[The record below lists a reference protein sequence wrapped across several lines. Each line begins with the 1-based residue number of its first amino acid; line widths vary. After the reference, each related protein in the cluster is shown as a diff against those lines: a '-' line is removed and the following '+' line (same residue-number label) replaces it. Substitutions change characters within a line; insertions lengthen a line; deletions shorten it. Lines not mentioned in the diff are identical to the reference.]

1 MSSIPILEVVSFS
14 TEHSTHRITNLIKGI
29 GKWTIPIKNVS
40 AIRGQEI
47 TDLEAEFRLPPCQI
61 EALDIGNFWT
71 AILEIEV
78 GRSGESD
85 SQRKPLLMKDSNI
98 FMNKLDCR
106 RNNNFEMVKFFQK
119 SDINSEVLN
128 SSKPWDRLRVVCK
141 QPHRNDVLFGLS
153 LLKIRGQRLDHNSQI
168 FPHPNLENI
177 LLTGKNTLELE
188 IDKNQDKVLPKDSS
202 NSDHPEWCVPGSRA
216 SKILEKSTSNKSK
229 IGLKF
234 NFKNKQQ
241 QQKENTSGIFKKT
254 STITMLKRKLRDE
267 DDLNH
272 IQEPLAKRISKP
284 TTRND
289 IVSQDNTRSLTQKKN
304 EVKSNPKIF
313 AGTMQKTK
321 NLADRVN
328 KLLKDYDHLIK
339 ESEIDQN
346 SKDNEDEIEVIIP
359 PPKPPPPIIDLS
371 AEENDGRENEI
382 NQKKITARSKTRS
395 YSRSRSRSVS
405 SSSSFVSD
413 TVRYVSDDGHRS
425 RSRSRSRS
433 SSRSFSSSSSV
444 SLVRYIP
451 DEGHGSRSRS
461 RSHSRS
467 RSRSFSSSSSV
478 SLVRYVSDDG
488 HGSRSRSH
496 SRTHSRS
503 SSRSSL
509 SSTIFYVPISTRSGS
524 PSPVRYVPASPSSK
538 KSEDDEIEVIIPP
551 PKPPPPI
558 IDLFDEENDESEKVN
573 EEQPP
578 SRSRSRSKSSGARE
592 TNDSKVCKRC
602 SKSFSFKKDLENHR
616 KKCQLRCK
624 HCFESFSHKKY
635 LKKHKKICNNELLK
649 INLDEELLKN
659 RRNNSDHLEGF
670 DLGSQAS
677 KLLEKSTTKNKS
689 NLKTIQQEQK
699 ENTSE
704 IFDENS
710 AISPLQ
716 RKLRDEDD
724 LNHVEE
730 PPAKKISK
738 FFQDFEIQ
746 CKHCQKT
753 FDNEEILGAHLPFCP
768 NNIFCIYCLKNF
780 KGWGNLRAHIGKF
793 HKEIIEKPP
802 KLKKCKVQIRDLKT
816 HSKWG
821 PKIEELLGNQ
831 DSDADIVIQG
841 EAADMSEQMIN
852 FILDQL
858 IGDIVQCCE
867 DDHPCSDGFTEK
879 SNNMGEENGFTK
891 ALKENTEQQLELERD
906 NFETRTSPTKRQNLN

>member
-106 RNNNFEMVKFFQK
+106 TNNNFEMVKFFQK

-177 LLTGKNTLELE
+177 LPTGKNTLELE
-188 IDKNQDKVLPKDSS
+188 IDKNQDKVLPNDGS
-202 NSDHPEWCVPGSRA
+202 NSDHQEWFVPGSRA
-216 SKILEKSTSNKSK
+216 SKILEKSITNKSK

-234 NFKNKQQ
+234 NFKTKQQ
-241 QQKENTSGIFKKT
+241 QQKENTSGIFKKN

-284 TTRND
+284 TSRND
-289 IVSQDNTRSLTQKKN
+289 ILSQDNTRSLIQKKN

-313 AGTMQKTK
+313 AGTMQKSK
-321 NLADRVN
+321 NLAQRVDR
-328 KLLKDYDHLIK
+328 LLKDYDHLIK
-339 ESEIDQN
+339 DCEIDQN
-346 SKDNEDEIEVIIP
+346 SKDDEDEIEVIIP
-359 PPKPPPPIIDLS
+359 PPKPPPPIIDIS
-371 AEENDGRENEI
+371 DEENDGREI
-382 NQKKITARSKTRS
+382 KVHQKKILPRSK
-395 YSRSRSRSVS
+395 SRSRSRSVSSS

-413 TVRYVSDDGHRS
+413 TVRYVSDDGHG
-425 RSRSRSRS
+425 SRSRS
-433 SSRSFSSSSSV
+433 SSR
-444 SLVRYIP
+444 
-451 DEGHGSRSRS
+451 
-461 RSHSRS
+461 RS

-478 SLVRYVSDDG
+478 SLVRYVSDDV
-488 HGSRSRSH
+488 HGSHSRYSSRSRS
-496 SRTHSRS
+496 RSRS
-503 SSRSSL
+503 SSI
-509 SSTIFYVPISTRSGS
+509 STVHYVSTSPRSTRSGS
-524 PSPVRYVPASPSSK
+524 ASPVRYVPASPSSSSSK
-538 KSEDDEIEVIIPP
+538 KSEDDEIELIIPP

-592 TNDSKVCKRC
+592 KNDSKVCKRC

-624 HCFESFSHKKY
+624 HCFESFSHKKN

-659 RRNNSDHLEGF
+659 RRTNSDHLEGF
-670 DLGSQAS
+670 DLGNQAT
-677 KLLEKSTTKNKS
+677 KLLERSTTKNKF
-689 NLKTIQQEQK
+689 NLKTMLQEKK

-710 AISPLQ
+710 AIPPLQ
-716 RKLRDEDD
+716 TKLRDEDD

-746 CKHCQKT
+746 CKHCQKI

-821 PKIEELLGNQ
+821 PKIEELLRNQ

-841 EAADMSEQMIN
+841 ETADMSEQMIN

-879 SNNMGEENGFTK
+879 SNNIGEENWFRK
-891 ALKENTEQQLELERD
+891 KLLENTEQQLEGE
-906 NFETRTSPTKRQNLN
+906 NFDTRISPTKRQNLN